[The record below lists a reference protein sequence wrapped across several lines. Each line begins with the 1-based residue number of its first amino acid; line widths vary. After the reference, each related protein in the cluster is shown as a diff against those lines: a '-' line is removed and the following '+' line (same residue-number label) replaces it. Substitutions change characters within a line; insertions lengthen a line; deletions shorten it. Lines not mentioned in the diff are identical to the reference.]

1 MTVEF
6 CGLHLS
12 ETASGGDARPERLL
26 VREQQ
31 DELIREFMFWQDVGA
46 RPLPLLLGKK
56 FPGPGWRQASS
67 PQVDIFSELVRN
79 DETHGIGVPLDESD
93 VVIDIEGRAR
103 GLLPLVVEAASQSGD
118 LPLLRR
124 VVAGLTEETPTGGL
138 HIHAR
143 LGDGPSRK
151 QILARRPGAD
161 GPEMLVE
168 ALGFGQ
174 QVVVAPSGGSTHST
188 GRSYRRLCG
197 SPSDIVTLSAAEME
211 RILSLFRRLDVQS
224 PATEV
229 TTAAPR
235 KPETVIERD
244 FNRRATW
251 EEILEPRGWRKAGRG
266 RPGRLHQ
273 IQNWTRPGKRS
284 GPSATTCGP
293 KLCVFST
300 ATDLPAFEVP
310 ADRGGWGENSLTKF
324 EAFTRINHNG
334 DSKAAMQAA
343 KRMGYGEIPSQRPLP
358 PARNYV
364 PFLADCL
371 CSALRSGPME
381 KQAICGVA
389 AAALP
394 DDALLRIVNRD
405 RRGTGMPPLK
415 TVGAMSRLWACERL
429 SRQAIAVLVHQGKVF
444 FDDRTWVL
452 QPRMESHGV

>member
-1 MTVEF
+1 MAVEF

-46 RPLPLLLGKK
+46 RPLPLVLGRK
-56 FPGPGWRQASS
+56 FPGFGWRQASS

-224 PATEV
+224 PATGA

-266 RPGRLHQ
+266 RPGRLHD
-273 IQNWTRPGKRS
+273 IQTWTRPGKRS

-300 ATDLPAFEVP
+300 ATDLRAFEPPTVQ
-310 ADRGGWGENSLTKF
+310 GGWGENSLTKF
-324 EAFTRINHNG
+324 EAFARLHHNG

-358 PARNYV
+358 PASGDI

-389 AAALP
+389 AAALS

-429 SRQAIAVLVHQGKVF
+429 SRRAIAVLVHQGKVF

>member
-1 MTVEF
+1 MAVDF
-6 CGLHLS
+6 CGLQLP
-12 ETASGGDARPERLL
+12 ETASVGEARLERLL
-26 VREQQ
+26 PREQQ

-46 RPLPLLLGKK
+46 RPLPLVLGGK

-67 PQVDIFSELVRN
+67 PTVDQFIDLVRN
-79 DETHGIGVPLDESD
+79 NETHGIGVPLDESD

-103 GLLPLVVEAASQSGD
+103 HLLPLVMEAASRSGD

-143 LGDGPSRK
+143 LGDAESRK

-188 GRSYRRLCG
+188 GRPYRRLCG
-197 SPSDIVTLSAAEME
+197 SPCDIVTLSAVEMA
-211 RILSLFRRLDVQS
+211 RLFRPFRRLDVQA
-224 PATEV
+224 PATGT

-266 RPGRLHQ
+266 RPGRLHE
-273 IQNWTRPGKRS
+273 IQTWTRPGKRS
-284 GPSATTCGP
+284 GPSATTCGSR
-293 KLCVFST
+293 LCVFST
-300 ATDLPAFEVP
+300 ATDLPAFEPPTVQ
-310 ADRGGWGENSLTKF
+310 GGWGENSLTKF
-324 EAFTRINHNG
+324 EAFARLHHNG
-334 DSKAAMQAA
+334 DRRAAMQAA
-343 KRMGYGEIPSQRPLP
+343 RRMGYGESPSQRPLP
-358 PARNYV
+358 PASGDI

-389 AAALP
+389 AAAMS

-405 RRGTGMPPLK
+405 RRGTGRPPVK
-415 TVGAMSRLWACERL
+415 AVGATSRLWACERL
-429 SRQAIAVLVHQGKVF
+429 SRRAIAVLVHQGKVH
-444 FDDRTWVL
+444 FDERRWIL
-452 QPRMESHGV
+452 QQRMELNDA